1 MSLLN
6 LFRSDDF
13 REGVQ
18 AFMERREPE
27 FQGR

>member
-27 FQGR
+27 FHGR